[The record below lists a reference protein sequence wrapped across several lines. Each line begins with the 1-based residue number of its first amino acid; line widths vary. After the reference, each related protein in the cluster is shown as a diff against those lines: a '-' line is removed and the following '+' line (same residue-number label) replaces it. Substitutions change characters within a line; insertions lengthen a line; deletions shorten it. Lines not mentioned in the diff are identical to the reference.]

1 MNETLKD
8 PYDSH
13 LSETGLTQGPK
24 VVVFAA
30 PSGTGKS
37 TISKMILNDLPVLTF
52 SVSATTRPQRAGET
66 HGKEY
71 YFLSKHVFEQTI
83 NEDGFIE
90 YSKHFENY
98 YGTLKSEV
106 DRAYSESKVLL
117 LDLDV
122 DGALNVKKIYRERA
136 LLVFILPPSREILE
150 DRLRKRGT
158 DSEASILKRLERVDY
173 ELSQSIQF
181 DTRVVNDELNRA
193 VDEIKS
199 TIQAFIRN

>member
-1 MNETLKD
+1 MSEILND

-13 LSETGLTQGPK
+13 LSEQSLTQGPK

-37 TISKMILNDLPVLTF
+37 TISKIILHDLPVLTF
-52 SVSATTRPQRAGET
+52 SISATTRPQREGET

-71 YFLSKHVFEQTI
+71 YFLSKHVFEQI
-83 NEDGFIE
+83 IHEDGFIE

-98 YGTLKSEV
+98 YGTLKSEI

-122 DGALNVKKIYRERA
+122 DGALNVKKIYKERA

-158 DSEASILKRLERVDY
+158 DTETSILKRLERVDY
-173 ELSQSIQF
+173 ELSLSSHF
-181 DTRVVNDELNRA
+181 DSQVVNDDLIRA
-193 VDEIKS
+193 VNEIK
-199 TIQAFIRN
+199 TAIQGFLKS